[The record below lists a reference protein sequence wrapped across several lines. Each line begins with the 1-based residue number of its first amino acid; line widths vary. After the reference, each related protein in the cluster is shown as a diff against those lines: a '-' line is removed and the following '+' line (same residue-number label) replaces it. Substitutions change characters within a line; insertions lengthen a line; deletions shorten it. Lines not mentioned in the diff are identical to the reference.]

1 MPADAAG
8 RLPTFEDVRGAARRI
23 AGHARR
29 TPLLGG
35 TPLDALTGGRILLK
49 LETLQHTGSF
59 KFRGAYNRLVQLD
72 AAQRRAGVVAFSSGN
87 HAQGVAA
94 AARLLGIPATIVMP
108 SDAPR
113 VKMQNTLAL
122 GASVVEY
129 DRERES
135 REEIAA
141 SLASERGAVL
151 VPSFDDPHVI
161 AGQGTVGLEIVEQAT
176 ELGMAPEDV
185 VVCCSGGG
193 LVAGTALAAKAMLPS
208 SRVWSAEP
216 AEFDDHRRSLQAGQR
231 LRNAPGARSICDA
244 LLAPTPGELTF
255 RINRGLLAGGLTATD
270 SEVRSAIAYAAR
282 VLKLVVEPG
291 GAVALAS
298 VMAGRLETRGR
309 TVAIVLSGGNID
321 DRMLRECLLEPPPPE
336 TRDV

>member
-1 MPADAAG
+1 MPDDAAIS
-8 RLPTFEDVRGAARRI
+8 LPTFEDVRAAAGRI

-29 TPLLGG
+29 TPLLAD

-72 AAQRRAGVVAFSSGN
+72 AAQRRAGVVAYSSGN

-113 VKMQNTLAL
+113 MKMQNTLAL

-141 SLASERGAVL
+141 RLASERGAVL
-151 VPSFDDPHVI
+151 VPSFDDPHII
-161 AGQGTVGLEIVEQAT
+161 AGQGTVGVEIVEQAA
-176 ELGMAPEDV
+176 ELGIQPDDV

-193 LVAGTALAAKAMLPS
+193 LVAGTALAVTAMLPS

-216 AEFDDHRRSLQAGQR
+216 AGFDDYRRSLQAGER

-244 LLAPTPGELTF
+244 LQAPTPGELTF
-255 RINRGLLAGGLTATD
+255 RINRRLLAGGLAATD
-270 SEVRSAIAYAAR
+270 DEVRGAIAYAAR

-309 TVAIVLSGGNID
+309 DVAVVLSGGNID
-321 DRMLRECLLEPPPPE
+321 DEMLRECLLLPPR
-336 TRDV
+336 TGNRNV